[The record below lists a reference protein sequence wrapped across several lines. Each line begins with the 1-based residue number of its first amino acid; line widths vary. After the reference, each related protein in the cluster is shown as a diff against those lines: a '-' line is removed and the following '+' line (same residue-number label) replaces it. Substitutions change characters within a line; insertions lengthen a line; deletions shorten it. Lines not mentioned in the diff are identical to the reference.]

1 MRILLEHVTV
11 TSSEQ
16 DSLHLH
22 IDCVEL
28 PSGADPVSTGFSLH
42 PDALSHSTSWRAEND
57 TLILTFIHVLK
68 DATPLETTWVGTPEE
83 LESLPSACHAVR
95 HLHFLR
101 FTDDDIAAW
110 SGIEGFWGLAQQV
123 ADHHYPAVAGLLFQH
138 GLADGPDFVI

>member
-16 DSLHLH
+16 DRLHLRL
-22 IDCVEL
+22 DRVEL
-28 PSGADPVSTGFSLH
+28 PTGADPVSTGFSLH
-42 PDALSHSTSWRAEND
+42 PEALSHSTSWRAEAD
-57 TLILTFIHVLK
+57 ALILTFIHVLK
-68 DATPLETTWVGTPEE
+68 DDSPLDTTWVGTPEE

-110 SGIEGFWGLAQQV
+110 PDIEGFWSVAQQV

-138 GLADGPDFVI
+138 GLTAGPDFVI